1 MLKNAIQNKI
11 RMFCDNIERKKKRK
25 EKKTSTIPTLKI
37 DIFERMWTKQF
48 TTRKTTTRERE
59 WVRSRAWIV
68 CEHTDM
74 QHTIHLIFLRKK
86 RSSSS
91 PSSLYNWKK
100 KDSLEVNVL
109 PNRNVYTQKKPE
121 ENPCPINAAINFY
134 IIFLPPHRIVFCV
147 CVCVCAPGIAIRTM
161 LHFTCLF
168 SVEIFNGLNTMRL
181 WN

>member
-1 MLKNAIQNKI
+1 MIFSNE
-11 RMFCDNIERKKKRK
+11 CERNSLQP
-25 EKKTSTIPTLKI
+25 EKLL
-37 DIFERMWTKQF
+37 
-48 TTRKTTTRERE
+48 RERE
-59 WVRSRAWIV
+59 NEWDRERELCVNTQTCNTLFIWSFSERKDHRRL
-68 CEHTDM
+68 
-74 QHTIHLIFLRKK
+74 HLHCIIE
-86 RSSSS
+86 
-91 PSSLYNWKK
+91 KK
-100 KDSLEVNVL
+100 KDSLELNVL